1 VAHEQ
6 AAGESV
12 DAAAERVDR
21 IFRPLDPYACQRIRL
36 ALGDSPAAVVLRHN
50 GDRVVK
56 GVPAGTHMVPAGGLD
71 RARHESEVAHDS
83 PDQAA
88 PAPAVREDG

>member
-21 IFRPLDPYACQRIRL
+21 ILRPLDPDACQRIRF

-50 GDRVVK
+50 GDRVVE
-56 GVPAGTHMVPAGGLD
+56 GMPAGGDMVPAGGLD
-71 RARHESEVAHDS
+71 RARHEPEVAHDS

-88 PAPAVREDG
+88 PAPAVREYG